1 MSQEFRL
8 PGEKIAYLEEYIS
21 GENTFDDG
29 ESVRSSVIGQV
40 DFDKEERIG
49 EEITVHHRKNDQK
62 YVCHW
67 AIEIRS

>member
-29 ESVRSSVIGQV
+29 ESVRSSVIGLSL
-40 DFDKEERIG
+40 IH
-49 EEITVHHRKNDQK
+49 I
-62 YVCHW
+62 
-67 AIEIRS
+67 